1 MNPEW
6 DQDIGPMKRFVQ
18 KQDDLYQA
26 AFLKA
31 HPRKRFKSVQE
42 TPDRSVPVRPRAVT
56 SPFSITGSHF

>member
-6 DQDIGPMKRFVQ
+6 DQGIGPLKRFVQ
-18 KQDDLYQA
+18 KQDKRYQE

-42 TPDRSVPVRPRAVT
+42 TPDRTVPARPRAIT
-56 SPFSITGSHF
+56 SPFSITGGHF